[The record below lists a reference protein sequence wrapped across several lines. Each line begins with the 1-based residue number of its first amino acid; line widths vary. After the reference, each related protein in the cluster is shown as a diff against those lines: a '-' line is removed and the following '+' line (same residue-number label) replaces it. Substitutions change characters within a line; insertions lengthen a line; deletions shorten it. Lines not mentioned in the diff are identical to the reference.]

1 MYIIGPHSI
10 EIAKFC
16 RQNSLASSYGRR
28 KWGVVLSD
36 KELLVSEE
44 GLKKL
49 ESELEY
55 LKTVRRHEVSERIKT
70 AREFGDISEN
80 SEYEDAKNEQAFV
93 EGRIQTIEKML
104 RQAKVVT
111 SENVDPNAVHIGSI
125 VLVKDLDEGL
135 EEEYTLVG
143 ASEADPSNNRISNES
158 PVGKALL
165 GAKVGDTVEVSAPV
179 GKIRMQVKKIS

>member
-1 MYIIGPHSI
+1 M
-10 EIAKFC
+10 
-16 RQNSLASSYGRR
+16 
-28 KWGVVLSD
+28 LSD

-55 LKTVRRHEVSERIKT
+55 LKTVRRHEISERIKT

-111 SENVDPNAVHIGSI
+111 SDNVDPTAVHIGSI
-125 VLVKDLDEGL
+125 VRVKDLGEEF
-135 EEEYTLVG
+135 EEEYTVVG
-143 ASEADPSNNRISNES
+143 AAEADPNKNHISNES
-158 PVGKALL
+158 PVGKALM
-165 GAKVGDTVEVSAPV
+165 GAKVGQVVEVSAPV
-179 GKIRMQVKKIS
+179 GKIRMQVVKIS

>member
-1 MYIIGPHSI
+1 M
-10 EIAKFC
+10 
-16 RQNSLASSYGRR
+16 
-28 KWGVVLSD
+28 SD

-55 LKTVRRHEVSERIKT
+55 LKTVRRHEISERIKT

-111 SENVDPNAVHIGSI
+111 SDNVDPTAVHIGSI
-125 VLVKDLDEGL
+125 VRVKDLGEEF
-135 EEEYTLVG
+135 EEEYTVVG
-143 ASEADPSNNRISNES
+143 AAEADPNKNHISNES
-158 PVGKALL
+158 PVGKALM
-165 GAKVGDTVEVSAPV
+165 GAKVGQVVEVSAPV
-179 GKIRMQVKKIS
+179 GKIRMQVVKIS

>member
-1 MYIIGPHSI
+1 M
-10 EIAKFC
+10 
-16 RQNSLASSYGRR
+16 
-28 KWGVVLSD
+28 SD

-55 LKTVRRHEVSERIKT
+55 LKTVRRHEISERIKT

-104 RQAKVVT
+104 RQAKVVN
-111 SENVDPNAVHIGSI
+111 SDNADPTAVHIGS
-125 VLVKDLDEGL
+125 VVTVKDLEEDF
-135 EEEYTLVG
+135 EEEYTVVG
-143 ASEADPSNNRISNES
+143 AAEADPNKNHISNES
-158 PVGKALL
+158 PVGKALM
-165 GAKVGDTVEVSAPV
+165 GAKVGQIVEVSAPV
-179 GKIRMQVKKIS
+179 GKIRMQVMKIS

>member
-1 MYIIGPHSI
+1 M
-10 EIAKFC
+10 
-16 RQNSLASSYGRR
+16 
-28 KWGVVLSD
+28 LSD

-104 RQAKVVT
+104 RQAKVVS

-125 VLVKDLDEGL
+125 VVVKDLEEGFD
-135 EEEYTLVG
+135 EEYTLVG
-143 ASEADPSNNRISNES
+143 AAEADPNKNHISNES

-165 GAKVGDTVEVSAPV
+165 GAKTGEIVEVNAPV
-179 GKIRMQVKKIS
+179 GKIRMQVMKIS